1 MIKILAT
8 ATIMALFLGLS
19 AATSLKA
26 IPRWSCDQYDIIKNK
41 NGGFGL
47 DVLCV
52 YSKDNSS
59 KRVFLDDVQ
68 NCKKAPA
75 FMKNAKYC
83 KVNQDSVTIKCNKD
97 DEILARK
104 IVSFRPANEKQKIAA
119 SLVCIK

>member
-19 AATSLKA
+19 AATSLKSR
-26 IPRWSCDQYDIIKNK
+26 PRWNCDQYDIVKNK
-41 NGGFGL
+41 NGGYGL

-52 YSKDNSS
+52 YTKDNSS

-68 NCKKAPA
+68 NCKKAPG
-75 FMKNAKYC
+75 FMKKSKSC
-83 KVNQDSVTIKCNKD
+83 KMNQDSITIKCNKD

-104 IVSFRPANEKQKIAA
+104 IVMFKAPNEKQKIAA
-119 SLVCIK
+119 SLVCS

>member
-26 IPRWSCDQYDIIKNK
+26 RPRWNCDQYEIIKNK

-68 NCKKAPA
+68 NCKNAPA
-75 FMKNAKYC
+75 FMKKAKSC
-83 KVNQDSVTIKCNKD
+83 KVNQDSITIKCNKD

-104 IVSFRPANEKQKIAA
+104 IVRFKSPNEKQKIAA
-119 SLVCIK
+119 GLVCS